1 MKFKKIKYTNL
12 KRGQQ
17 FKLYESTESLVW
29 VQVDPRFIP
38 PLRAELY
45 IPPGW
50 ELLLDL
56 TDGSLVPHSPCDHLE
71 VWVEDTNPATDPP
84 KLVQMKV
91 QDVPPGQVYY
101 YSPNGPKLGCPGFLR
116 LADDRRSEQ
125 VVEHARGLV
134 TGSEGFAAVVSLAN
148 ASLSYDRRDYTVWS
162 APPPVP
168 PKPDEFVI
176 TWGSLYYTATGPYHL
191 TPDASHAT
199 WFKTA
204 QAAYDVVSQL
214 PAHLSAG
221 TAKIKKL

>member
-84 KLVQMKV
+84 KLVQMTV

-101 YSPNGPKLGCPGFLR
+101 YNKSGTGVGFLR

-176 TWGSLYYTATGPYHL
+176 TWGSLYYTGRTPYYL
-191 TPDASHAT
+191 SPDATSAKRFKSEQEAT
-199 WFKTA
+199 AEICTQF
-204 QAAYDVVSQL
+204 